1 MQPAGQ
7 SPTREEHTNNPVQKP
22 NFRGQGTERKET
34 PKDQKSPRPRRY
46 IGEDRPKRKPKAEV
60 LPRGSRASKAKGD
73 RRGKEAAVASG
84 WRLSEGGRVLEV
96 ASLVN
101 GRSHSQ
107 GSQSQRCKHPSSRS
121 DGLQCAELQTRV
133 QRGLSARVSP
143 ETSQEV
149 INLQPF
155 RRGDPES
162 LRLTPRLLASAKDDR
177 GMTTRG
183 VYSKREFA
191 IRVSRRCRQ

>member
-1 MQPAGQ
+1 MEHFIQSPPSLGALARRCRSGRLLVLWSTTCNLHGQ

-22 NFRGQGTERKET
+22 NCRGQGTKRKET
-34 PKDQKSPRPRRY
+34 PTDQKSPRPRRY

-101 GRSHSQ
+101 GRSHS
-107 GSQSQRCKHPSSRS
+107 GQRYRRKEAAVSAFRFAHLWRS
-121 DGLQCAELQTRV
+121 
-133 QRGLSARVSP
+133 
-143 ETSQEV
+143 
-149 INLQPF
+149 F
-155 RRGDPES
+155 R
-162 LRLTPRLLASAKDDR
+162 LC
-177 GMTTRG
+177 
-183 VYSKREFA
+183 
-191 IRVSRRCRQ
+191 CR

>member
-1 MQPAGQ
+1 MESFYSITTFIGDMGPPPQIRQVAQLTEHYMQPAGQ

-101 GRSHSQ
+101 GRSHS
-107 GSQSQRCKHPSSRS
+107 GQRYRRKE
-121 DGLQCAELQTRV
+121 AAV
-133 QRGLSARVSP
+133 SA
-143 ETSQEV
+143 
-149 INLQPF
+149 F
-155 RRGDPES
+155 R
-162 LRLTPRLLASAKDDR
+162 
-177 GMTTRG
+177 
-183 VYSKREFA
+183 FA
-191 IRVSRRCRQ
+191 HL